1 MKILSIDTASNL
13 CTVAILD
20 DNKCKEEIIVDDAR
34 NHSEKI
40 MPVIE
45 EAFTKT
51 NLKLTDMDLIVCD
64 KGPGS
69 FTGIRIGVGTVLAFQ
84 DSLNIP
90 CIGISSLESLAY
102 NVENS
107 GIICSLID
115 AKNNNVYFGLFEKKT
130 TYKKIEEFSFK
141 TIYEAI
147 YILAKKG
154 VLYFDLN
161 PKNIIIT
168 NTFSG
173 KLNGN
178 NHVIR
183 NIQVPDNYKAVFYN
197 LSGSICN
204 LTIEN
209 YSQNIIN
216 GNNTFGFISN
226 GNSTS
231 IIDNVHIKNANI
243 YATDI
248 SENAI
253 EIANKIILSSSVATR
268 STIVFYLLLCCF
280 LHHSYTS
287 FILIP

>member
-1 MKILSIDTASNL
+1 MKILSIDTAINL

-20 DNKCKEEIIVDDAR
+20 DNKCREEIIVDDAR

-115 AKNNNVYFGLFEKKT
+115 AKNDNVYFGLFEKGT
-130 TYKKIEEFSFK
+130 TYKKIEQFSFK

-147 YILAKKG
+147 SILEKYNNITFVGDGSVTYKE
-154 VLYFDLN
+154 LL
-161 PKNIIIT
+161 KNKFKNCIFC
-168 NTFSG
+168 N
-173 KLNGN
+173 KN
-178 NHVIR
+178 
-183 NIQVPDNYKAVFYN
+183 N
-197 LSGSICN
+197 LSSFSLGLAGLNAYKNNIDTS
-204 LTIEN
+204 LMPL
-209 YSQNIIN
+209 YLRKSQAERSLEEK
-216 GNNTFGFISN
+216 SN
-226 GNSTS
+226 
-231 IIDNVHIKNANI
+231 
-243 YATDI
+243 
-248 SENAI
+248 
-253 EIANKIILSSSVATR
+253 
-268 STIVFYLLLCCF
+268 
-280 LHHSYTS
+280 
-287 FILIP
+287 